1 MYLKLIN
8 GNQNIKR
15 TTTYSAVIVL
25 LIDGE
30 EIEHTGGHP
39 FYEERKGAYGE
50 GVAGRRDGWIF
61 RIK

>member
-39 FYEERKGAYGE
+39 FYAEGKGFIPAKGVQGGE
-50 GVAGRRDGWIF
+50 TGGFLA
-61 RIK
+61 

>member
-30 EIEHTGGHP
+30 EIEHTSGHP
-39 FYEERKGAYGE
+39 FYEERKGGTAKELQGGE
-50 GVAGRRDGWIF
+50 TGGFFA
-61 RIK
+61 